1 MAGALGLASAG
12 CSPPPPGGKA
22 VLLGS
27 VWGLVEEVAG
37 EEGDAF
43 TTGFVTRPENYSGS
57 PSPPPA
63 PQQLAGM
70 N

>member
-1 MAGALGLASAG
+1 M
-12 CSPPPPGGKA
+12 
-22 VLLGS
+22 LLGS

-70 N
+70 S